1 MANLRA
7 DEQEPPLPAP
17 VDWAGLLAMV
27 AEVDAHLAT
36 VALAAADAN
45 RALLAL
51 KAKIVEQAALGG

>member
-17 VDWAGLLAMV
+17 DWPALLALA